1 MAQDKPTPYAD
12 VNSVLAELLAGMQAI
27 LGAKLVALYLYG
39 SLVTGDFDH
48 AVSDIDLLAATVS
61 DIDDNEFLAL
71 QTMHHDF
78 ALSHREWDDR
88 IEVAYLSIEALKTF
102 RTQVSQIAVISP
114 GEPFHFKEAG
124 KDWLMNWYVVREKG
138 AVLFGPSTHELIEPI
153 TTKELLQAVREHAI
167 AWREWVQRA
176 RTRKAQAYAI
186 LTACRALYTLSNG
199 ESTSKKQAAE
209 WAAKALPEWSALIQ
223 SALVWRATL
232 HDEHVDHA
240 VTLPETQRFVHAVLD
255 LCENTP

>member
-1 MAQDKPTPYAD
+1 MTTPYAD
-12 VNSVLAELLAGMQAI
+12 INGLLAELLTGMQTI
-27 LGAKLVALYLYG
+27 LGRKLVALYLYG

-48 AVSDIDLLAATVS
+48 EVSDIDLLAATTF
-61 DIDDNEFLAL
+61 DINDDEFTAL

-78 ALSHREWDDR
+78 AVGHRAWDDR
-88 IEVAYLSIEALKTF
+88 IEVAYLSVEALKTF
-102 RTQVSQIAVISP
+102 RTQVSKIVVISP

-138 AVLFGPSTHELIEPI
+138 VVLFGPSTQELIEPV
-153 TTKELLQAVREHAI
+153 TKDELLQAVREHAI
-167 AWREWVQRA
+167 AWREWVHRA
-176 RTRKAQAYAI
+176 RTRKAQAYSI

-199 ESTSKKQAAE
+199 ESVSKKQAAI
-209 WAAKALPEWSALIQ
+209 WATQELPEWSSLIQ

-240 VTLPETQRFVHAVLD
+240 ATLLETRRFVHAVLD
-255 LCENTP
+255 LCENIP